1 MKHGKV
7 PTRNQK
13 ELMLKNNLNPKEWLV
28 VKKMADGFEIVNR
41 ENEAD
46 RKFLYCLGEIMMDIY
61 TRLLIMDIMI
71 SAVAIMVN
79 ILENC
84 PINGKIHNISRILI
98 ISSIAADIILLLGI
112 VNTFISYSIL
122 YSYFK

>member
-1 MKHGKV
+1 
-7 PTRNQK
+7 
-13 ELMLKNNLNPKEWLV
+13 
-28 VKKMADGFEIVNR
+28 
-41 ENEAD
+41 
-46 RKFLYCLGEIMMDIY
+46 MMDIY

-112 VNTFISYSIL
+112 VNTVSCIL
-122 YSYFK
+122 ILNKIQNESLSMLNILRETLLSGFRSL

>member
-1 MKHGKV
+1 
-7 PTRNQK
+7 
-13 ELMLKNNLNPKEWLV
+13 
-28 VKKMADGFEIVNR
+28 
-41 ENEAD
+41 
-46 RKFLYCLGEIMMDIY
+46 MMDIY
-61 TRLLIMDIMI
+61 TRLLMMDIMI

-84 PINGKIHNISRILI
+84 PINGKIHNILRILI

>member
-1 MKHGKV
+1 
-7 PTRNQK
+7 
-13 ELMLKNNLNPKEWLV
+13 
-28 VKKMADGFEIVNR
+28 
-41 ENEAD
+41 
-46 RKFLYCLGEIMMDIY
+46 MMDIY
-61 TRLLIMDIMI
+61 TRLLMMDIMI

-84 PINGKIHNISRILI
+84 SINGKIHNISRILI

>member
-28 VKKMADGFEIVNR
+28 VKKMAD
-41 ENEAD
+41 
-46 RKFLYCLGEIMMDIY
+46 IY
-61 TRLLIMDIMI
+61 TRLLMMDIMI

>member
-1 MKHGKV
+1 
-7 PTRNQK
+7 
-13 ELMLKNNLNPKEWLV
+13 
-28 VKKMADGFEIVNR
+28 
-41 ENEAD
+41 
-46 RKFLYCLGEIMMDIY
+46 MMDIY

-98 ISSIAADIILLLGI
+98 ISSIAADIIFRNCQYVHLIQYPVFL
-112 VNTFISYSIL
+112 F
-122 YSYFK
+122 